1 MEIVLHILTRSEGRM
16 YGPFN
21 VKPSATCGNHWT
33 SDVSNILITTKQKS
47 IFTELYNLALSDV
60 HQLHVPVDTL

>member
-1 MEIVLHILTRSEGRM
+1 MVTTELQTV
-16 YGPFN
+16 
-21 VKPSATCGNHWT
+21 
-33 SDVSNILITTKQKS
+33 NILIITKQMP